1 MEPCEEMANMLKEM
15 RVLQY
20 EKLIGEIKI
29 RAFCLQI
36 PQRGRRRMIRKCFK
50 WLVAAARKWLNG

>member
-20 EKLIGEIKI
+20 EKMVDEIFI
-29 RAFCLQI
+29 RAVSLRL

-50 WLVAAARKWLNG
+50 WLVAAARKWLKG